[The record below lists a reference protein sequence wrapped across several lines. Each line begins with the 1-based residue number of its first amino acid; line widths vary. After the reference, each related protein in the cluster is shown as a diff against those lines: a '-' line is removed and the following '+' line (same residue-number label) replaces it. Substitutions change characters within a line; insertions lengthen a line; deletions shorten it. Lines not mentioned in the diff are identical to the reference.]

1 MKFLNRI
8 AIACHAAVLLLST
21 TTATSVGWVRSAAA
35 QTQPPVHDAVVST
48 DDSSGTAL
56 RPGDMLRLKIWR
68 EPDLS
73 GDFTVTEP
81 GVVTLPRLGVLS
93 VTGVPVAQLQA
104 QVIAGY
110 RGYLRN
116 PSIEV
121 IPLRRVSIIGA
132 VRSPGMYSVDPSIA
146 VGQVV
151 NLAGGTA
158 PEAQRG
164 KLELRRNGQRIMI
177 DLNSESGVAA
187 MPLISGDEV
196 YVPGRSWF
204 ARNGTWFV
212 STLLGLGTSVALIA
226 TQ

>member
-1 MKFLNRI
+1 MTFSNRI
-8 AIACHAAVLLLST
+8 AIARRAAVLLL
-21 TTATSVGWVRSAAA
+21 TATASVGWVRSAVA
-35 QTQPPVHDAVVST
+35 QTEPPVDARVAPS
-48 DDSSGTAL
+48 DSAETAL
-56 RPGDMLRLKIWR
+56 RPGDLLRLKIWR